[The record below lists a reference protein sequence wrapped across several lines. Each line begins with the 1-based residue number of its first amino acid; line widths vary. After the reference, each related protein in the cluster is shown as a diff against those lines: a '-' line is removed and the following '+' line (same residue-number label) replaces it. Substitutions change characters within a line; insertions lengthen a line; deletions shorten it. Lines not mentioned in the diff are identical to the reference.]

1 MIDSLLNQT
10 ERHSHDLRMR
20 KVRGYHSIVAVH
32 PLDAALKL
40 RVLHS
45 DSAARQLH
53 VSDGHQM
60 VLHFLGYVIKLD
72 GGDVAVRIA
81 LLRIR
86 VVHGNSAVERHI
98 GMDVA
103 AQIVITL
110 FIRSRFLANDT
121 VLHSDLIRGYD
132 DRMFILIPPY
142 HCLTITCVIH
152 SCV

>member
-1 MIDSLLNQT
+1 
-10 ERHSHDLRMR
+10 MR
-20 KVRGYHSIVAVH
+20 NVRGYHSIVAIH

-40 RVLHS
+40 GILHS

-53 VSDGHQM
+53 VSDGYQM

-81 LLRIR
+81 LLRLR
-86 VVHGNSAVERHI
+86 AVYGNSAVERHI

-103 AQIVITL
+103 AQIVIAL
-110 FIRSRFLANDT
+110 FIRSRFLADDT
-121 VLHSDLIRGYD
+121 VLHSNLIRGYD
-132 DRMFILIPPY
+132 DRVLVFIPPY
-142 HCLTITCVIH
+142 HCLTIIDIVH